1 MKLQNIP
8 KNIYKYFTPLMHLLY
23 VTNFIMINEK
33 ILFLQ
38 RMKHDHI
45 VNETFIDLVIQVTR
59 QS

>member
-8 KNIYKYFTPLMHLLY
+8 NNIYKYFTPLMHLLY

-38 RMKHDHI
+38 RMKHYHI